1 MLRLQCAHWLQELT
15 IGCIDY
21 ARNEH
26 LQGPQPHFDT
36 APLAQLPRLARL
48 ELQGFS
54 SFDLRGLP
62 PSLRCLRTVG
72 DASLT
77 DEFPAP
83 ETWRIPDAGR
93 WAAAGVHPGARS
105 SSLNGSCSRA
115 AA

>member
-1 MLRLQCAHWLQELT
+1 MRHRLQELS

-62 PSLRCLRTVG
+62 PSLRCLRAVG

-83 ETWRIPDAGR
+83 ETWRIPDACG
-93 WAAAGVHPGARS
+93 WAAADVHPGTCS
-105 SSLNGSCSRA
+105 SSLSGSCLQA